1 MHYTRGHMRPDSL
14 CTDTVKDHKFL
25 DTLVPVLVHVVTMH
39 KWKIIMM
46 SLSDSEDYDSL
57 LEQA

>member
-1 MHYTRGHMRPDSL
+1 MRPDSL

-39 KWKIIMM
+39 KWKTIMM